1 MQRSTLSLLAVSLF
15 LTACGGSSVAVSCSQ
30 QYWDGTVGTCLPD
43 GWHVLDRN
51 NLDLRGA
58 PGEVTVAFQ
67 ADTPIA
73 GQYAVITAT
82 RETLNDAMTS
92 AEYSD
97 ASIASVKT
105 LPAYA
110 RIDTQKVTVDGQDVS
125 LHVFSAQPK
134 SDEPKTR
141 FYQLSAVSGTA
152 GYSFTAAT
160 PLTVDK
166 TVEGQIQLILKS
178 VTFTKPTAAN

>member
-1 MQRSTLSLLAVSLF
+1 MKRSTLTFLALSLF
-15 LTACGGSSVAVSCSQ
+15 LTACGGTTSSVSCAQ
-30 QYWDGTVGTCLPD
+30 QYWDGTIGTCLPD
-43 GWHVLDRN
+43 GWHVLDRA

-58 PGEVTVAFQ
+58 PGEVTVGFQ
-67 ADTPIA
+67 ADNPIA
-73 GQYAVITAT
+73 GQYTVITVT
-82 RETLNDAMTS
+82 REALNDAMTAS
-92 AEYSD
+92 EYSD

-110 RIDTQKVTVDGQDVS
+110 EIDTQKVTIDKDNIL

-141 FYQLSAVSGTA
+141 FYQMSTVAGTA

-166 TVEGQIQLILKS
+166 TVESQILLILKS
-178 VTFTKPTAAN
+178 VTFTKPTAAK